1 MKKAIL
7 FLTTMMS
14 LTANAQQKWTLE
26 DCINYAIENNISLKQ
41 SKLKKQTATETLK
54 QSKAQLLPSLSASTS
69 QGVGYRPWT
78 NSGSITVTNGQVDTK
93 VEKTYYNGSYNV
105 NAQWTVWNGNQNRN
119 QVKLNR
125 VSEEQA
131 ELAAQETANTIQEK
145 IAQLYV
151 QILYQTEAIE
161 VNRQSLETSKKNE
174 ERGKTMMEVGKMSKA
189 DVAQLTAQRATDEY
203 NLVSAESQLAQ
214 YKLQLKQLLEL
225 TTEDFDVAIPTTSD
239 EQALEEIPSM
249 SSVYEAA
256 LLQRPEIKNA
266 ELGLKSG
273 DLQLKIAK
281 AGWMP
286 TLNMTGGVSTS
297 TNSLTDNEWGTQMK
311 TNFNSQVGATISIPI
326 YDQRKARTAVNKA
339 RITQLEA
346 QLTLQEKQKKVY
358 ADIEGYWL
366 NAQTNQQQFRS
377 ALLNVASEQASY
389 DLLSEQFQ
397 LGLKNIVE
405 LMTGKDKLL
414 KAQQNKLQSKYT
426 TILNQQMLKFYKGET
441 MKI

>member
-131 ELAAQETANTIQEK
+131 ELTAQETANTIQER

-297 TNSLTDNEWGTQMK
+297 TNSLTDNKWGTQMK

-346 QLTLQEKQKKVY
+346 QLALQEKQKKVY

-426 TILNQQMLKFYKGET
+426 TILNQQLLKFYKGET

>member
-1 MKKAIL
+1 
-7 FLTTMMS
+7 
-14 LTANAQQKWTLE
+14 
-26 DCINYAIENNISLKQ
+26 
-41 SKLKKQTATETLK
+41 
-54 QSKAQLLPSLSASTS
+54 
-69 QGVGYRPWT
+69 
-78 NSGSITVTNGQVDTK
+78 
-93 VEKTYYNGSYNV
+93 
-105 NAQWTVWNGNQNRN
+105 
-119 QVKLNR
+119 
-125 VSEEQA
+125 
-131 ELAAQETANTIQEK
+131 
-145 IAQLYV
+145 
-151 QILYQTEAIE
+151 
-161 VNRQSLETSKKNE
+161 
-174 ERGKTMMEVGKMSKA
+174 
-189 DVAQLTAQRATDEY
+189 
-203 NLVSAESQLAQ
+203 VSAESQLAQ

-346 QLTLQEKQKKVY
+346 QLALQEKQKKVY

-426 TILNQQMLKFYKGET
+426 TILNQQLLKFYKGET

>member
-131 ELAAQETANTIQEK
+131 ELTAQETANTIQEK

-297 TNSLTDNEWGTQMK
+297 TNSLTDNKWGTQMK

-426 TILNQQMLKFYKGET
+426 TILNQQLLKFYKGET